1 MFDHAETMAREDRVS
16 RCQNLEKHLIQT
28 LRHVLSGAGH
38 NEPGFGG
45 DVRFNGELSHMKL
58 SVVIPTYN
66 YGRFL
71 HHCLESV
78 AGQMADDTEIIV
90 VDDGSTDDTSH
101 RLQSL
106 SGLLPAGRL
115 RHFYQQNA
123 GPAAARNHGVRQAR
137 GDFIWFLDADDCLNE
152 GALDCMR
159 QAIMAHPQADL
170 IFAGYRSVGEKGRI
184 VEHSAGSLAVNR
196 TRNLKNYL
204 LQRLPGLTIGSAVIR
219 KAVLQGI
226 VFPEGVHSN
235 EDVVFFGHLLATC
248 RAVSVPGQVVD
259 KVRHPNSLRNDLA
272 RIEESGLQAVERL
285 FDPEFL
291 DVQQMRLRSLY
302 LGCYCM
308 NLFRTYYLQGY
319 TAKARG
325 FYRQALGAY
334 PLLIFN
340 WGYASKFLRSLFGIH
355 KRGLKLKNIQR

>member
-1 MFDHAETMAREDRVS
+1 MDVQALT
-16 RCQNLEKHLIQT
+16 
-28 LRHVLSGAGH
+28 
-38 NEPGFGG
+38 GG
-45 DVRFNGELSHMKL
+45 LSHVKL
-58 SVVIPTYN
+58 SIVIPTYN

-71 HHCLESV
+71 HHCLETL
-78 AGQMADDTEIIV
+78 AGQLANDTEIIL

-106 SGLLPAGRL
+106 SDLLPAGRL
-115 RHFYQQNA
+115 RYFYQQNA
-123 GPAAARNHGVRQAR
+123 GPAAARNHGVRQAQ

-159 QAIMAHPQADL
+159 QAIVAHPNADL

-184 VEHSAGSLAVNR
+184 VEHPAGSLADNR

-204 LQRLPGLTIGSAVIR
+204 LQRLSGLTIGSAVIR
-219 KAVLQGI
+219 KAVLQSI

-248 RAVSVPGQVVD
+248 SAVSVPGQVVD
-259 KVRHPNSLRNDLA
+259 KVRHPHSLRNDLA

-291 DVQQMRLRSLY
+291 DAQQMRLRSLY
-302 LGCYCM
+302 LGRYCM

-319 TAKARG
+319 TVKARK
-325 FYRQALGAY
+325 FYRKALWAY
-334 PLLIFN
+334 PLLFLD
-340 WGYASKFLRSLFGIH
+340 WGYTSKFLRSLFGIQGRDA
-355 KRGLKLKNIQR
+355 KFGNVQR